1 MRVTIRVPASIAN
14 LGPGFDILALAL
26 QLQNEV
32 VCETAD
38 GEPLSVDPGEGA
50 PDELHDPQRNRVAV
64 AYSRACSALGRRP
77 GGVRIRCVNRIPMAR
92 GLGSSAAAALG
103 GVLAATALHRAPWDS
118 DAVLDVVQELEGH
131 RDNAA
136 AALLG
141 GLAICAPGAPTVQMN
156 VPEELRCVLFV
167 PDHGLA
173 TEQARAVVPAS
184 FSRADA
190 IFNVAEELKVKR
202 VVATGGVYAQ
212 VPYDKDRH
220 VSCSYSMKHMKAELD
235 QYAVR
240 FSNYEG
246 GVSLGTYMADRAEY
260 AGMEYVAFY
269 AFVPMYDLSEL
280 SPQLE
285 EALSVERDFKAW
297 YDILR
302 RINHMCALRLDLSDL
317 QRQSNK
323 LLQAM
328 NRKVDDLERK
338 QPQAGVRA
346 FIDKLSEQFT
356 EMSFVPLDDVWD
368 RELGDLFDNLE

>member
-103 GVLAATALHRAPWDS
+103 GVLAATALHQAPWDS

-190 IFNVAEELKVKR
+190 IFNAARCAL
-202 VVATGGVYAQ
+202 
-212 VPYDKDRH
+212 
-220 VSCSYSMKHMKAELD
+220 L
-235 QYAVR
+235 VR
-240 FSNYEG
+240 C
-246 GVSLGTYMADRAEY
+246 LA
-260 AGMEYVAFY
+260 
-269 AFVPMYDLSEL
+269 
-280 SPQLE
+280 
-285 EALSVERDFKAW
+285 ERDYA
-297 YDILR
+297 
-302 RINHMCALRLDLSDL
+302 ALGAAMEDRWHQAARSALIPGAGELITAAREAGAAGAALAGAGPSVAALTPRDPAPVA
-317 QRQSNK
+317 
-323 LLQAM
+323 QAM
-328 NRKVDDLERK
+328 EAGAARMGIGGEVRILEVRNYGTRVDLK
-338 QPQAGVRA
+338 P
-346 FIDKLSEQFT
+346 
-356 EMSFVPLDDVWD
+356 
-368 RELGDLFDNLE
+368 